1 MGRYEFLPH
10 GADIRLRVEA
20 AVIPEVFQSALN
32 GMNHLLKPGFCE
44 SSHPVS
50 LEHKLSLVS
59 PDSTCLLIDFLS
71 EVLSLSHIHYGVFCV
86 LKIESMSEE
95 KMEAT
100 VSGSTVSEFD
110 ADIKAVTFHEANL
123 HLNERGHW
131 ETIIIFD
138 I

>member
-20 AVIPEVFQSALN
+20 AAMPEVFQSALN

-44 SSHPVS
+44 RNHPVS
-50 LEHKLSLVS
+50 FEHNLSLAS

-71 EVLSLSHIHYGVFCV
+71 EVLSLSHIHHGVFCG
-86 LKIESMSEE
+86 LKIESVSEN
-95 KMEAT
+95 KIKAT
-100 VSGSTVSEFD
+100 VSGSAVSGFD
-110 ADIKAVTFHEANL
+110 ADIKAVTYHEANL
-123 HLNERGHW
+123 HLNDQGQW
-131 ETIIIFD
+131 ETVIIFD